1 MKDLSNRRRGLVVG
15 IAVVT
20 AVFGMAAA
28 GHAEEDDGVV
38 PDSCKLHP
46 RHVVNPGCVPA
57 LESEVV
63 GPTAGL
69 PNVVPDVQSV
79 AVYRTFVPGPD
90 PNTFVEGD
98 LVLGFD
104 GWVQNLG
111 EAPLEILADDPDNP
125 STAEQ
130 CTSWTLSY
138 LCEDRHE
145 VGEYAWHEPHSHY
158 HFQDFADYQLRR
170 LGLDGRPDY
179 SDAGLLARS
188 EKVSFCLV
196 DSTLVD
202 TLDPAPPLF
211 LTCGPD
217 RQGVS
222 PGWADIYDVG
232 TPGQELP
239 IEGLPDG
246 RYALVVSMDHPNRI
260 AETDDTDNTLEVIVE
275 LSGNGTEAAIVDKRL
290 S

>member
-1 MKDLSNRRRGLVVG
+1 MMNRNHRRRALVVG
-15 IAVVT
+15 VASVT
-20 AVFGMAAA
+20 AVFGMATA
-28 GHAEEDDGVV
+28 GHAEDDDGTL

-46 RHVVNPGCVPA
+46 TQVANPGCAPA
-57 LESEVV
+57 VRSRVV

-69 PNVVPDVQSV
+69 PNVVPDVQNVST
-79 AVYRTFVPGPD
+79 YRPFVPGPD
-90 PNTFVEGD
+90 PDTFVEGE

-104 GWVQNLG
+104 RWVQNLG
-111 EAPLEILADDPDNP
+111 EAPLERLADDPDNP
-125 STAEQ
+125 ATVQQ
-130 CTSWTLSY
+130 CTSWTFSHV
-138 LCEDRHE
+138 CEDRHE
-145 VGEYAWHEPHSHY
+145 VGSYAWHEEHGHY

-170 LGLDGRPDY
+170 LGPDGWPDHA
-179 SDAGLLARS
+179 DAGLLARS

-196 DSTLVD
+196 DSTLVE

-246 RYALVVSMDHPNRI
+246 RYGLVVTMDYPDRI
-260 AETDDTDNTLEVIVE
+260 SESNDADNTLEVVVE
-275 LSGNGTEAAIVDKRL
+275 LSANGTQAAIGDKRL
-290 S
+290 R